1 MGLLARFY
9 KDYIVFYTIIIC
21 FLAAGGGV
29 YAAEA
34 AKETGE
40 IGAKECEGVE
50 LTQCELAKNFVLTLK
65 MGEDLTCEACFIS
78 LRAID
83 IAPGGDWN
91 YADPHKVIT
100 LPEITGILAK
110 IHSAYTRGMVRHDA
124 SDVAAGINSFCR
136 GIKGPPSSPPASDAA
151 EKKKDDEKQ
160 DEIKS
165 SPAGAPIPGTQQQG
179 EK

>member
-1 MGLLARFY
+1 MGLLTRFY
-9 KDYIVFYTIIIC
+9 KDYMFFCAVIF
-21 FLAAGGGV
+21 FFAAASGV

-34 AKETGE
+34 VKETAE
-40 IGAKECEGVE
+40 IGVKECEGVE
-50 LTQCELAKNFVLTLK
+50 LTQCELAKNLVLTLK

-100 LPEITGILAK
+100 VPQITEILAK
-110 IHSAYTRGMVRHDA
+110 IHSAYTSGMVRHDA

-136 GIKGPPSSPPASDAA
+136 GIKGPPASPASEAT
-151 EKKKDDEKQ
+151 EKKKDDVKQ

-165 SPAGAPIPGTQQQG
+165 SAPGTQVPGAQRQG

>member
-1 MGLLARFY
+1 MGLLTRFY
-9 KDYIVFYTIIIC
+9 KDYIVFCAI
-21 FLAAGGGV
+21 FFFAAASGV

-34 AKETGE
+34 VKETGK
-40 IGAKECEGVE
+40 IGVKECEGVE
-50 LTQCELAKNFVLTLK
+50 LTQCELAKNLVLTLK

-100 LPEITGILAK
+100 VPEITEVLTK

-124 SDVAAGINSFCR
+124 SDVVAGIDNFCR
-136 GIKGPPSSPPASDAA
+136 GIKGPPTSPPSETT
-151 EKKKDDEKQ
+151 EKKKDDVKE

-165 SPAGAPIPGTQQQG
+165 SVPSTQTPGTQQQG
-179 EK
+179 QK